1 MEASTFRASRFN
13 LGVKLSIFVIVLVL
27 GVSASMAYFL
37 VYRSAADRR
46 TSMETRFTSFARII
60 GGMRGHGYGGRT
72 YDPMLVKMF
81 VDFGVQLGTHLCY
94 VVFTDAEG
102 KLEGGSLNR
111 ELLIEAAPELDSALE
126 GHSTPEQLKRV
137 LEWRWTKESVR
148 PFKVKLQG
156 KEGSALG
163 WAILGFSTTELERQ
177 IGRSMVA
184 NLVVTAIAFLL
195 GLVGALWLSRHFARP
210 IRQVA
215 AAMQGVADGSLD
227 QTLTVQS
234 KDEIGVLAQ
243 SFNIMTQGLRDRERI
258 KSTFA
263 RYVSDQVAERIL
275 REEDSLDLAGELR
288 KVTVLFLDIRGF
300 TSLAEYLHPREV
312 VALLNDY
319 YEIIVEII
327 FTNEGTVNKFI
338 GDSIMAI
345 YGAPSYI
352 DYPELRG
359 VVTAV
364 TIQKAIGEFNWQR
377 MQEGKP
383 VVNFGIGVHSGEAIA
398 GNIGSARRVEY
409 TVIGRDVNLAQRIE
423 AATREGQVLVSEP
436 TYKKV
441 AGLVEVQSKEPVFMK
456 GILEPIPLYEV
467 TGMKTSSFEQA
478 VAWIEAA
485 AGSKS

>member
-1 MEASTFRASRFN
+1 MGAPAFRMSRFT

-37 VYRSAADRR
+37 VYRSAVDRR
-46 TSMETRFTSFARII
+46 ASMDARFTSFARII

-111 ELLIEAAPELDSALE
+111 DLLIEAAPELDSALE
-126 GHSTPEQLKRV
+126 RHSTSEQLKRI
-137 LEWRWTKESVR
+137 LEWRWSNESVR

-156 KEGSALG
+156 KGGSVLG
-163 WAILGFSTTELERQ
+163 WAVLGFSTTEMERQ

-215 AAMQGVADGSLD
+215 AAMQEVSEGSLE
-227 QTLTVQS
+227 QTLTVLS
-234 KDEIGVLAQ
+234 NDEIGVLAQ
-243 SFNIMTQGLRDRERI
+243 SFNIMTQGLRERERI
-258 KSTFA
+258 KNTLA

-275 REEDSLDLAGELR
+275 KEKDDLDLAGELR
-288 KVTVLFLDIRGF
+288 NVTVLFLDIRGF
-300 TSLAEYLHPREV
+300 TSLAEYLHPREI

-319 YEIIVEII
+319 YEIIIEII
-327 FTNEGTVNKFI
+327 FSNEGTVNKFI

-345 YGAPSYI
+345 YGAPSHI

-364 TIQKAIGEFNWQR
+364 SIQKAIGEFNWER
-377 MQEGKP
+377 MQAGKP

-423 AATREGQVLVSEP
+423 AATQEGQILVSEP
-436 TYKKV
+436 TYGKV
-441 AGLVEVQSKEPVFMK
+441 VGLVEVQSKEPVFMK

-467 TGMKTSSFEQA
+467 TGVKMSSFEEA

-485 AGSKS
+485 SGSKS